1 MLASNLPNNTFFPT
15 QYVAISLSFHITCSV
30 SQLQTAAVEAV
41 NDRVFE
47 RNEICLGLP
56 SKGSMAIDTLDLLKD
71 CQLPVKHVNPRQYVA
86 QNPQL
91 FLGLPF
97 RRIVQI
103 FASSLPIS
111 SQFSNF
117 QF

>member
-86 QNPQL
+86 QNPQG
-91 FLGLPF
+91 FHFAESF
-97 RRIVQI
+97 RSSPPPYQFRPNFRI
-103 FASSLPIS
+103 FRCD
-111 SQFSNF
+111 
-117 QF
+117 